1 MSQKFWSFPKAPKK
15 KEEAKAE
22 VAEEEKEK
30 EKEDITLDELERL
43 KPVP

>member
-15 KEEAKAE
+15 KEEAE

-43 KPVP
+43 KPVS